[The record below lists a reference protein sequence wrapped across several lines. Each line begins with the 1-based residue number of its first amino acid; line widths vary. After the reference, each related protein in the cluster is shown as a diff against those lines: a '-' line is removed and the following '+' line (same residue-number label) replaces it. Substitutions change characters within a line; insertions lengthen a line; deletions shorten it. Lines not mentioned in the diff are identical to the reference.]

1 MYPNSIYLDRKLF
14 PPVGEVCVLT
24 AAQFMNARV
33 RGGPGPH
40 TIRADMTLAAFDGT
54 SLLGNE
60 KSYLIGAVLSP
71 NPGTTLLRQRL
82 GPNAAAFEYAIF
94 DPVNPDVVTFT
105 GPRAMPKPTPEGMD
119 LARLDDLL
127 LKFPELSNTNRA
139 LVGMLKY
146 CSIKDPAQAKGDR
159 LSLGNGWSVKVA
171 FPWSPM
177 FLIFKDV
184 VSEGTPE
191 NTPVAC
197 DPEHNQGGLATQEP
211 DDCAPDNSYSLAP

>member
-14 PPVGEVCVLT
+14 PRADELCVMT
-24 AAQFMNARV
+24 ASQFMNARV

-82 GPNAAAFEYAIF
+82 GPNAASFEYVIF
-94 DPVNPDVVTFT
+94 DPETPDVVTFT
-105 GPRAMPKPTPEGMD
+105 GPRAMPKPLPEGMD
-119 LARLDDLL
+119 LKTLDDLL
-127 LKFPELSNTNRA
+127 IKFPELSNANRA
-139 LVGMLKY
+139 LVALLKY
-146 CSIKDPAQAKGDR
+146 CSIKDPSQTKGDR
-159 LSLGNGWSVKVA
+159 MSLGNGWRVKVA
-171 FPWSPM
+171 SPWSPV
-177 FLIFKDV
+177 FIILKDV
-184 VSEGTPE
+184 VSEGMAE

-197 DPEHNQGGLATQEP
+197 DPEHNQGGLATAEP
-211 DDCAPDNSYSLAP
+211 DEGAPDNSYALAP